1 MAVLALCAGLTA
13 GVCGCNNA
21 RMVRW
26 DGSSG
31 VVAIPRNDNVWPE
44 SNRDHAEELMRQ
56 CCPHGYQVVS
66 EEEVVVGQVQHT
78 HVNTDQSG
86 DPTLAALHIAPV
98 STRTNQTTMT
108 EDKKEWRI
116 TFRPNDVR
124 PVVVGTPQLIQT
136 GAFVPATLPRP
147 AAVVTQPTPPGLP
160 SQPVP
165 VAPPQPT
172 GAATPTTP
180 AGMMAPQQPTVL
192 PSQPAAP
199 QQPTGAVMP
208 QAPASLPSIPV
219 PAAPQAPASLPPL
232 PMPEAQ

>member
-78 HVNTDQSG
+78 HVNTAQSG
-86 DPTLAALHIAPV
+86 NPTLAALHLDKV
-98 STRTNQTTMT
+98 NTQTNETTSFD
-108 EDKKEWRI
+108 DKKEWRI
-116 TFRPNDVR
+116 TFCAAGATPT
-124 PVVVGTPQLIQT
+124 VVALPGTEA
-136 GAFVPATLPRP
+136 GAFVPLTPPPGGLP
-147 AAVVTQPTPPGLP
+147 AQPTPVGR
-160 SQPVP
+160 
-165 VAPPQPT
+165 
-172 GAATPTTP
+172 
-180 AGMMAPQQPTVL
+180 
-192 PSQPAAP
+192 
-199 QQPTGAVMP
+199 
-208 QAPASLPSIPV
+208 
-219 PAAPQAPASLPPL
+219 
-232 PMPEAQ
+232 

>member
-26 DGSSG
+26 DGSTG

-78 HVNTDQSG
+78 HVNTDRTG

-98 STRTNQTTMT
+98 STRTNETMMI

-124 PVVVGTPQLIQT
+124 PVVVNTPQVIQT

-165 VAPPQPT
+165 VAPPP
-172 GAATPTTP
+172 AALVTPQ
-180 AGMMAPQQPTVL
+180 APIVL
-192 PSQPAAP
+192 PSQPATL
-199 QQPTGAVMP
+199 QQPA
-208 QAPASLPSIPV
+208 APAATTTANSLPSVPV
-219 PAAPQAPASLPPL
+219 PVAPPPAATVAPAAPVSLPPL
-232 PMPEAQ
+232 PMPEAP